1 MKKHIAKTILMAAVA
16 STVVGCANFDDMNKN
31 PYAVY
36 DAPAESFVQPMLY
49 NTEYTLVT
57 RAYDLVAELM
67 QYSLNI
73 NTEVTSQMNYNY
85 SITES
90 TDASIWQGLYI
101 QAGNA
106 EYMLKVAKTES
117 NPAMKGVA
125 LIMKTLIMSNI
136 ADAYGNVPY
145 FDAAKIAL

>member
-67 QYSLNI
+67 QY
-73 NTEVTSQMNYNY
+73 
-85 SITES
+85 
-90 TDASIWQGLYI
+90 
-101 QAGNA
+101 
-106 EYMLKVAKTES
+106 KVKQQ
-117 NPAMKGVA
+117 
-125 LIMKTLIMSNI
+125 
-136 ADAYGNVPY
+136 
-145 FDAAKIAL
+145 